1 MKKNMKQNNLTN
13 WGHGLVG
20 FFIGLI
26 SMFFLIFYILSV
38 GTPINYAKGLS
49 VVAMVYLFGFSLVI
63 TAWKKRKDKK
73 SMLKYLIPGLV
84 ILTPLFISV
93 VGGSIVLVFHL

>member
-1 MKKNMKQNNLTN
+1 MRKNNLTN

-26 SMFFLIFYILSV
+26 SMFVIMVVIVSV
-38 GTPINYAKGLS
+38 GTPLNYAKGLG

-73 SMLKYLIPGLV
+73 GMLKYLIPGLV